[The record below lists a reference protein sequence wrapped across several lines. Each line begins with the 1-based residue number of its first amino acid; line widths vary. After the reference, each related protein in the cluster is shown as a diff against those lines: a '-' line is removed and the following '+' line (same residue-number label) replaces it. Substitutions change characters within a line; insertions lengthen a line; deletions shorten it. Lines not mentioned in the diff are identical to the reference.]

1 MNCWLLCFH
10 RKHMLDGGD
19 DYEHE
24 DDEFNGVQN
33 WRNNWIGLK
42 IVYHFLGN
50 YFLLVSFITNLVRT
64 VKSSIALFG
73 WVRGILSLINITYN
87 SVIMY
92 FWYQSDWEL
101 MWKLILRRWT
111 CIYEILMLMN
121 SNGLYKFLALAIS
134 LSIALLQL
142 SVGGTVLLFELLL
155 NLRFGYIFLCWIMVF
170 VGLNFIL
177 ETKLQML
184 GAGLGQNLVLDG
196 LVTCKTSLSG
206 KII

>member
-1 MNCWLLCFH
+1 
-10 RKHMLDGGD
+10 MLDGGD

-92 FWYQSDWEL
+92 FDTNLIGNLCENWYWDGEL
-101 MWKLILRRWT
+101 VFM
-111 CIYEILMLMN
+111 
-121 SNGLYKFLALAIS
+121 KF
-134 LSIALLQL
+134 
-142 SVGGTVLLFELLL
+142 
-155 NLRFGYIFLCWIMVF
+155 
-170 VGLNFIL
+170 
-177 ETKLQML
+177 
-184 GAGLGQNLVLDG
+184 
-196 LVTCKTSLSG
+196 
-206 KII
+206 